1 MEFIFKATE
10 YDEIS
15 FKSQVSK
22 ALEIRT
28 ELLSRKEHPKL
39 WKFVDKLNS
48 KEKAPEEVL
57 KKRYVR
63 YKVYGAVLVFLG
75 LFILIPSVVR
85 INEMLIP
92 LLWSIFAIGL
102 GLFYFSYGKRSKKVK
117 RTSFDKAAEK
127 LYNGY
132 KDIPSIKFIFTEDNI
147 KLEGTSI
154 INYSD
159 IEKFFISEDL
169 FIIIWDER
177 ITVIQKKDLSSGN
190 LEEFIDFIKSK
201 SQDLF
206 EIVNII

>member
-1 MEFIFKATE
+1 MGYFTLATE
-10 YDEIS
+10 KIE
-15 FKSQVSK
+15 
-22 ALEIRT
+22 
-28 ELLSRKEHPKL
+28 
-39 WKFVDKLNS
+39 
-48 KEKAPEEVL
+48 
-57 KKRYVR
+57 
-63 YKVYGAVLVFLG
+63 
-75 LFILIPSVVR
+75 
-85 INEMLIP
+85 
-92 LLWSIFAIGL
+92 
-102 GLFYFSYGKRSKKVK
+102 KVK

-147 KLEGTSI
+147 QLEGTSI

>member
-63 YKVYGAVLVFLG
+63 YRIYGAVLVFLG
-75 LFILIPSVVR
+75 LFI
-85 INEMLIP
+85 
-92 LLWSIFAIGL
+92 
-102 GLFYFSYGKRSKKVK
+102 
-117 RTSFDKAAEK
+117 
-127 LYNGY
+127 
-132 KDIPSIKFIFTEDNI
+132 
-147 KLEGTSI
+147 
-154 INYSD
+154 
-159 IEKFFISEDL
+159 
-169 FIIIWDER
+169 
-177 ITVIQKKDLSSGN
+177 
-190 LEEFIDFIKSK
+190 
-201 SQDLF
+201 
-206 EIVNII
+206 